1 MSMSSDPQNFEAL
14 RRLIA
19 LKRYERPHPRFFND
33 FSSQV
38 IARIKAGEHL
48 HDETSGL
55 LSFSWFHRVW
65 MAFET
70 KPMLAGAAGLGACA
84 LVVAGFVFSENVGT
98 AAADGPLAAGGP
110 ATLMVERPV
119 VTPMAEHAATLVS
132 FGSMS
137 GVPTAQPEG
146 SLFQEF
152 RNNQKQTWQPAS
164 FGGH

>member
-48 HDETSGL
+48 RDETSGL
-55 LSFSWFHRVW
+55 LSFSWFHRLW

-70 KPMLAGAAGLGACA
+70 KPMLAGAAGLAACA
-84 LVVAGFVFSENVGT
+84 LVVAGFVFSENVP
-98 AAADGPLAAGGP
+98 DSPLASGGP
-110 ATLMVERPV
+110 TALMVERPV
-119 VTPMAEHAATLVS
+119 VTPMPEHAATLVT

-137 GVPTAQPEG
+137 GVPTAQPAG

-152 RNNQKQTWQPAS
+152 RDNQKQTWQPAS